1 MKKKGLKVPHTYV
14 ILVALVLI
22 CAVATWIVPAGT
34 YDRVVDEAT
43 GRKVVDP
50 SSFHFTEDAG
60 GLGFFDVAKEF
71 IYGMESASDIIFFIF
86 ILGGAF
92 TIIQDTGALA
102 GGIYA
107 MVRKFGKRQNLILCL
122 FIFFFSVL
130 GGTIGL
136 AEEVIVF
143 IPLLVMLCDQLKL
156 DRMVALAVAMVGARV
171 GFTTGL
177 INPFTVG
184 VAQGLA
190 DLPMYSGLGFRL
202 IWYAL
207 ILVVTCWYILRY
219 ANKIKA
225 DPTKSIMYGIELEDA
240 DEIKKSNEDNEVEL
254 TGRRSLILV
263 LFVATM
269 ALMVF
274 GVFKYGWYMEEIA
287 TVFLILGV
295 VCGFVAG
302 MGPSAVARSFAAGAK
317 DMAFAAL
324 VVGIAKAVLLTLQD
338 GGIIDTVVYYASGM
352 LNGLPKIVA
361 AWGMYI
367 FQLLLNFLIP
377 SGSGQAAATMPIMAP
392 LADTLGIT
400 RQTAVLCFH
409 YGDGFTNLVAPT
421 LGSLMGCIAVSKV
434 PFEKYLKWIMPLCLI
449 WIVIGFVSV
458 TAAVMIGYGPF

>member
-1 MKKKGLKVPHTYV
+1 MKKKGLKIPHTYV
-14 ILVALVLI
+14 ILVALVLV
-22 CAVATWIVPAGT
+22 CAIATWVVPAGS
-34 YDRVVDEAT
+34 YDRVVNEAT

-50 SSFHFTEDAG
+50 SSFHFTEEGG
-60 GLGFFDVAKEF
+60 GLGFFDVMKEF

-86 ILGGAF
+86 ILGGSF

-107 MVRKFGKRQNLILCL
+107 MVNKYGKRQNLILCL

-190 DLPMYSGLGFRL
+190 DLPMYSGLGFRM

-240 DEIKKSNEDNEVEL
+240 DEIKKSNEENQVEL
-254 TGRRSLILV
+254 TGRRSLILIM
-263 LFVATM
+263 FVATM

-274 GVFKYGWYMEEIA
+274 GVFQYGWYMEEIA

-295 VCGFVAG
+295 ACGFVAG
-302 MGPSAVARSFAAGAK
+302 MGPSAIARSFAAGAK

-352 LNGLPKIVA
+352 LDGLPKIVA

-449 WIVIGFVSV
+449 WIAIGFVSV
-458 TAAVMIGYGPF
+458 TVAVVIGYGPF

>member
-1 MKKKGLKVPHTYV
+1 MEKKGFKVPHTYV

-22 CAVATWIVPAGT
+22 CAIATWLVPAGA
-34 YDRVVDEAT
+34 YDRVVNEAT
-43 GRKVVDP
+43 GRSVVDP
-50 SSFHFTEDAG
+50 DSFHFVENEG
-60 GLGFFDVAKEF
+60 GMHPFDVMKEF
-71 IYGMESASDIIFFIF
+71 VFGMESASDIIFFIF
-86 ILGGAF
+86 ILGGSF

-107 MVRKFGKRQNLILCL
+107 MVRKFGKQQNLILCL

-130 GGTIGL
+130 GGTIGM

-143 IPLLVMLCDQLKL
+143 VPLLVMLCNELKL
-156 DRMVALAVAMVGARV
+156 DRMVALAVAMIGARV

-190 DLPMYSGLGFRL
+190 DLPMYSGLKFRL
-202 IWYAL
+202 IFYAI

-219 ANKIKA
+219 ANKIKK
-225 DPTKSIMYGIELEDA
+225 DPTKSVLYGIDLEDTA
-240 DEIKKSNEDNEVEL
+240 DMAQQNDDNQVEL
-254 TGRRSLILV
+254 TGRRILILFM
-263 LFVATM
+263 FVATL
-269 ALMVF
+269 AIMVY
-274 GVFKYGWYMEEIA
+274 GVFQYGWYMEEIA
-287 TVFLILGV
+287 TVFLILGIA
-295 VCGFVAG
+295 CGFVGG
-302 MGPSAVARSFAAGAK
+302 MGPSKIARSFAAGAK

-338 GGIIDTVVYYASGM
+338 GGIIDTVVYYASGA
-352 LNGLPKIVA
+352 LSGLPKIVA
-361 AWGMYI
+361 AWGMYV

-409 YGDGFTNLVAPT
+409 YGDGFTNLVVPT

-434 PFEKYLKWIMPLCLI
+434 PFEKYLKWVMPLCLI
-449 WIVIGFVSV
+449 WIAIGFVSV
-458 TAAVMIGYGPF
+458 TIAVMINYGPF

>member
-43 GRKVVDP
+43 GRKVVEH

-190 DLPMYSGLGFRL
+190 DLPLYSGLGFRL